1 MKALLSTRPGGP
13 QTLIV
18 ADVELP
24 RPGPAEIR
32 IRIAACGVSYP
43 DTLMIEDR
51 YQFKPP
57 RPFSPGQEVAGRIDA
72 LGDAVLGMTVGD
84 KVFTVLPFGGMAEYA
99 VARADRS
106 VLMPAAMPFEDA
118 AVFMGAYGTAYH
130 ALVQR
135 ATLQPGER
143 LLVIGA
149 AGGVGLGAVQLGLTL
164 GAHVTAAVSS
174 TDRLLLA
181 KEHGAHDGFVYPP
194 GPFDDTSR
202 RHLSEIFKSSGT
214 AFDVVFDA
222 AGGDYT
228 EAALRA
234 TRRKGR
240 VLIVGFP
247 AGVARIPMNLP
258 LLKECQIVGVFYGAF
273 SDTEPQ
279 RDRQNITELLEL
291 YLGGKIRPFVSGT
304 YPLAEAAAALS
315 KLSNRRT
322 TGRLLIE
329 LPPLTQL
336 RQSERR

>member
-1 MKALLSTRPGGP
+1 MKALLSTHSGGP
-13 QTLIV
+13 ETLAL

-72 LGDAVLGMTVGD
+72 FGGAMLGMAVGD
-84 KVFTVLPFGGMAEYA
+84 RVFTVLPFGGMAEYA
-99 VARADRS
+99 IARADRS
-106 VLMPAAMPFEDA
+106 VVMPDAMPYEDA

-135 ATLQPGER
+135 AILRPGER

-149 AGGVGLGAVQLGLTL
+149 AGGVGLGAVQLGRTL

-174 TDRLLLA
+174 AERLLLA

-194 GPFDDTSR
+194 GPFDEKSR
-202 RHLSEIFKSSGT
+202 RLLSEVFKSSGS

-234 TRRKGR
+234 TRRNGR
-240 VLIVGFP
+240 LLIIGFP

-273 SDTEPQ
+273 SDAEPQ
-279 RDRQNITELLEL
+279 RDRENIDALLKL
-291 YLGGKIRPFVSGT
+291 YAGGKIRPFVSDT
-304 YPLAEAAAALS
+304 YPLADAAGALS
-315 KLSNRRT
+315 RMSSRRN
-322 TGRLLIE
+322 TGRLLVAMPE
-329 LPPLTQL
+329 LTQL
-336 RQSERR
+336 

>member
-13 QTLIV
+13 ETLVV
-18 ADVELP
+18 ADVQLP

-32 IRIAACGVSYP
+32 VRVAACGVSFP

-57 RPFSPGQEVAGRIDA
+57 RPFSPGQEVAGWIDA
-72 LGDAVLGMTVGD
+72 LGDAVLGMAVGD
-84 KVFTVLPFGGMAEYA
+84 RVFTVLPFGGMAEYA
-99 VARADRS
+99 IARADRS
-106 VLMPAAMPFEDA
+106 VTMPDAMPFEDA

-135 ATLQPGER
+135 AALQPGAR

-149 AGGVGLGAVQLGLTL
+149 AGGVGLGAVQLGRTL

-174 TDRLLLA
+174 AERLLLA
-181 KEHGAHDGFVYPP
+181 KEHGAHDGFVYPAA
-194 GPFDDTSR
+194 PFDDKSR
-202 RHLSEIFKSSGT
+202 RQLGDLFKWSGT
-214 AFDVVFDA
+214 GFDVVFDA

-234 TRRKGR
+234 TRRNGR
-240 VLIVGFP
+240 LLIIGFP

-273 SDTEPQ
+273 SEAEPQ
-279 RDRQNITELLEL
+279 RDRQNIGALLEL
-291 YLGGKIRPFVSGT
+291 YARGKIRPFVSGS
-304 YPLAEAAAALS
+304 YPLSDAAAALARMG
-315 KLSNRRT
+315 NRRA
-322 TGRLLIE
+322 TGRLLVAM
-329 LPPLTQL
+329 PPLAPP
-336 RQSERR
+336 

>member
-1 MKALLSTRPGGP
+1 MKALLSTHSGGP
-13 QTLIV
+13 ETLAL

-72 LGDAVLGMTVGD
+72 FGGAMLGMAVGD
-84 KVFTVLPFGGMAEYA
+84 RVFTVLPFGGMAEYA
-99 VARADRS
+99 IARADRS
-106 VLMPAAMPFEDA
+106 VVMPDAMPYEDA

-135 ATLQPGER
+135 AILRPGER

-149 AGGVGLGAVQLGLTL
+149 AGGVGLGAVQLGRTL

-174 TDRLLLA
+174 AERLLLA

-194 GPFDDTSR
+194 GPFDEKSR
-202 RHLSEIFKSSGT
+202 RLLSEVFKSSGS

-234 TRRKGR
+234 TRRNGR
-240 VLIVGFP
+240 LLIIGFP

-273 SDTEPQ
+273 SNAEPQ
-279 RDRQNITELLEL
+279 RDRENIEALLEL
-291 YLGGKIRPFVSGT
+291 YAAGKIRPFVSGT
-304 YPLAEAAAALS
+304 YPLADAATALS
-315 KLSNRRT
+315 RMSSRRN
-322 TGRLLIE
+322 TGRLLVAM
-329 LPPLTQL
+329 PQLTQL
-336 RQSERR
+336 

>member
-1 MKALLSTRPGGP
+1 MKALLSTHSGGP
-13 QTLIV
+13 ETLAI

-72 LGDAVLGMTVGD
+72 FGGAMLGMAVGD
-84 KVFTVLPFGGMAEYA
+84 RVFTVLPFGGMAEYA
-99 VARADRS
+99 IARTDRS
-106 VLMPAAMPFEDA
+106 VVMPDAMPYEDA

-135 ATLQPGER
+135 ATLRPGER

-149 AGGVGLGAVQLGLTL
+149 AGGVGLGAVQLGRTL

-174 TDRLLLA
+174 AERLLLA

-194 GPFDDTSR
+194 GPFHENSR
-202 RHLSEIFKSSGT
+202 RQLSDVFKSSGA

-234 TRRKGR
+234 TRRNGR
-240 VLIVGFP
+240 VLIIGFP

-273 SDTEPQ
+273 SNAEPQ
-279 RDRQNITELLEL
+279 RDRENIDALLEL
-291 YLGGKIRPFVSGT
+291 YVGGKIRPFVSGT
-304 YPLAEAAAALS
+304 YPLADAAAALS
-315 KLSNRRT
+315 RMSSRRN
-322 TGRLLIE
+322 TGRLLVAM
-329 LPPLTQL
+329 PQLTQL
-336 RQSERR
+336 